1 MKYMV
6 VLKIRIMINQH
17 IKLVLSFALV
27 LFGCINPLYEEDIEE
42 FSHGKTKEEMMNYF
56 SKNKDNLEA
65 IEGLWSLGVIKAL
78 YVYDIKV
85 VTESEPNRMDLAVIK
100 EGDLFSIYNMNGDPI
115 SFIASFTQT
124 DESGIYDYKC
134 YFTETKDM
142 VSTTAR
148 LFGNS
153 MLRYEY
159 DVPKGIM
166 MNYYYKAGPDKGSK
180 EVKRIIEDENIRLN
194 WKFAWTK
201 YIQNDPG
208 SLELPSVLLI
218 ENALH
223 QVYGGIQN
231 EDE

>member
-1 MKYMV
+1 MV
-6 VLKIRIMINQH
+6 GSKMINQH

-42 FSHGKTKEEMMNYF
+42 FNHGNTKEEMMNYF

-78 YVYDIKV
+78 YVYGIKV

-100 EGDLFSIYNMNGDPI
+100 EGDLFRIYKMNGDPI

-159 DVPKGIM
+159 DAPKGIL
-166 MNYYYKAGPDKGSK
+166 MNYYYKAGPYKE

-223 QVYGGIQN
+223 QVYGAIQD
-231 EDE
+231 EDEKD

>member
-42 FSHGKTKEEMMNYF
+42 FNHGKTKEEMMNYF
-56 SKNKDNLEA
+56 SKNKDNLEP

-78 YVYDIKV
+78 YVYGIKV

-100 EGDLFSIYNMNGDPI
+100 EGDLFRIYKMNGDPI

-159 DVPKGIM
+159 DAPKGIL
-166 MNYYYKAGPDKGSK
+166 MNYYYKAGPYKE

-194 WKFAWTK
+194 WKFSWTK
-201 YIQNDPG
+201 YIQNNPG

-223 QVYGGIQN
+223 LVYGGVQN
-231 EDE
+231 D

>member
-42 FSHGKTKEEMMNYF
+42 FYHGKTKEEMMNYF

-78 YVYDIKV
+78 YVYGIKV
-85 VTESEPNRMDLAVIK
+85 VTESEPNRMDLAVLK
-100 EGDLFSIYNMNGDPI
+100 EGDLFRIYNVNGNPI
-115 SFIASFTQT
+115 NYIASFTQT

-142 VSTTAR
+142 VSATAN
-148 LFGNS
+148 LLDNS

-159 DVPKGIM
+159 DAPEGIM
-166 MNYYYKAGPDKGSK
+166 MNYYYKKGPSKGSK
-180 EVKRIIEDENIRLN
+180 EVKRSIENGNMRLN
-194 WKFAWTK
+194 WKFSWIK
-201 YIQNDPG
+201 YIQNNPG

-223 QVYGGIQN
+223 QVYGGIQD
-231 EDE
+231 EDD

>member
-1 MKYMV
+1 
-6 VLKIRIMINQH
+6 MINQH
-17 IKLVLSFALV
+17 IKSVLSIALV

-42 FSHGKTKEEMMNYF
+42 FNHGNTKEEMMNYF
-56 SKNKDNLEA
+56 LKNKDNLEP
-65 IEGLWSLGVIKAL
+65 IEGFWSLGVIKTL
-78 YVYDIKV
+78 YEYGIKV

-100 EGDLFSIYNMNGDPI
+100 EDNLFRIYKMNGDPI

-159 DVPKGIM
+159 DAPKGIL

-180 EVKRIIEDENIRLN
+180 EVKRIIEDGNMRLN

-208 SLELPSVLLI
+208 ALELHSVLLL
-218 ENALH
+218 ENAMH
-223 QVYGGIQN
+223 QVYGGINN
-231 EDE
+231 ENE

>member
-1 MKYMV
+1 
-6 VLKIRIMINQH
+6 MINQH

-42 FSHGKTKEEMMNYF
+42 FNHMKTKEEMMNYF
-56 SKNKDNLEA
+56 SKNKDNLES
-65 IEGLWSLGVIKAL
+65 IEGLWTLGVIRTL
-78 YVYDIKV
+78 YEHGIKIAS
-85 VTESEPNRMDLAVIK
+85 ESETNRMDLAVIK
-100 EGDLFSIYNMNGDPI
+100 EGDLFRIYNMNGGPI

-134 YFTETKDM
+134 YFTDTKDM

-159 DVPKGIM
+159 DAPKGIL
-166 MNYYYKAGPDKGSK
+166 MNYYYKAGPYKGSK
-180 EVKRIIEDENIRLN
+180 EVKRIIEDGNMRLN
-194 WKFAWTK
+194 WKFSWTK

-208 SLELPSVLLI
+208 ALELPSVLLI

-223 QVYGGIQN
+223 QVYGGIHH
-231 EDE
+231 

>member
-1 MKYMV
+1 
-6 VLKIRIMINQH
+6 MINQH

-42 FSHGKTKEEMMNYF
+42 FNHGKTKEEMMNYF

-78 YVYDIKV
+78 YVYGIKV

-100 EGDLFSIYNMNGDPI
+100 EGDLFRIYKMNGDPI

-159 DVPKGIM
+159 DAPKGIL
-166 MNYYYKAGPDKGSK
+166 MNYYYKAGPYKE
-180 EVKRIIEDENIRLN
+180 EVKRSIEDGNLRLN
-194 WKFAWTK
+194 WKFSWVK
-201 YIQNDPG
+201 HIQNNPG
-208 SLELPSVLLI
+208 TLESPSVLLI

-223 QVYGGIQN
+223 QVYG
-231 EDE
+231 EMKMSS